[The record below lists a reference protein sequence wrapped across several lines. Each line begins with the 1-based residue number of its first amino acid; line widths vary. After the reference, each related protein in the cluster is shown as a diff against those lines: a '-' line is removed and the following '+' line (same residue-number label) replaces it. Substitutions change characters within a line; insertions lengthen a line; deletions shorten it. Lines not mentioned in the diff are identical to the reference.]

1 MSAHI
6 YGKVYIPVGVARV
19 LADSS
24 DFGLLWEQSSQK
36 FVIPALDANEPPC
49 KM

>member
-1 MSAHI
+1 MSKS
-6 YGKVYIPVGVARV
+6 GNVYIPVGVDRA

-24 DFGLLWEQSSQK
+24 DFGLLGEQSSQRCE
-36 FVIPALDANEPPC
+36 IPALDDDEPPC